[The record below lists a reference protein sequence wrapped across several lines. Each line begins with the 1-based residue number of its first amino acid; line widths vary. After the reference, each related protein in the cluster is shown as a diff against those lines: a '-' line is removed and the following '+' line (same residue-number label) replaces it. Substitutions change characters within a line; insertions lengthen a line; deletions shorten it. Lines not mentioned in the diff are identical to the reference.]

1 MTENELINTG
11 ISGFKPYQLQ
21 VMPTG
26 FNQVATRADKQISDS
41 QKRVQ
46 DLVALDPTNPLA
58 ALLTIMGKK
67 REQGIRDDLQL
78 LRGQEFKKDRE
89 TKYRK
94 KILSDIKALD
104 YGDALGI
111 YAREKH
117 GSDIDATLND
127 PRLMEGLE
135 EIATRQKELSIN
147 DEVKLIGQMGKAMNE
162 IIQYKEIGGDNSEFL
177 DIQQGIFDKGMA
189 ILRGK
194 GYTKKQI
201 LGAMSGQQGSTPPPA
216 QSTTAPVGSGQPK
229 APSKNEIVRSHLLR
243 PEVSPA
249 PIVNVGKKQVN
260 QTGAA
265 KILED
270 AKKLVG
276 KKADEANQAIRDGT
290 FLHKTKD
297 NVSNVINKVFGEE
310 QLPKGWTKETM
321 MLKPRALKQGEILQ
335 KHEQKRDVALNN
347 STGVYVGQRDGENG
361 DFRWFV
367 GDVTNGVQRSF
378 DTQEEAFAFA
388 QTYQPKVPKKIE
400 RMKLTGT
407 DSAGSADFTPPPKS
421 EEPKKDFPKIIST
434 DARTEDE
441 INTKPW
447 QRTWAG
453 GYLDKGVGKIKELYN
468 NVMSNPNLEPEVEAI
483 KDIKVLVEAGVEK
496 VGFDGWPYV
505 LEMMKKV
512 GKWVV
517 TPSNAEGATNEF
529 SEMGSDSNNDNNIN
543 TGISNAGG
551 VDNTI
556 PSNKKHN
563 KSYGG
568 FAGYNPVA
576 TSVEQFMTDP
586 FVEAMVLAE
595 SRGKERAV
603 GYKLVEAKDSS
614 GKTIIKNNGQ
624 AKLIYAKDK
633 NGKKIPA
640 SFGIMQITIGTAL
653 STKAG
658 QELMQGLD
666 PKNEDD
672 RKEIVEILFDPYN
685 NLKIGTEFANRL
697 RTQLEGNRYASKFS
711 PVDFDK
717 AVSAAYNYKGENF
730 AKDVLDKYKPKSM
743 KDLLHR
749 AYLPTETR
757 RQIRVVG
764 KQLGKVGR

>member
-67 REQGIRDDLQL
+67 REQGIRDELL
-78 LRGQEFKKDRE
+78 SLRGDTFKKDKAA
-89 TKYRK
+89 KYRK
-94 KILSDIKALD
+94 KILADIKALD

-201 LGAMSGQQGSTPPPA
+201 LGAVSGQRGSTPPPA

-290 FLHKTKD
+290 FLPKTRD
-297 NVSNVINKVFGEE
+297 NVSNVINNVFGEE

-321 MLKPRALKQGEILQ
+321 RRKRRA
-335 KHEQKRDVALNN
+335 
-347 STGVYVGQRDGENG
+347 
-361 DFRWFV
+361 
-367 GDVTNGVQRSF
+367 
-378 DTQEEAFAFA
+378 
-388 QTYQPKVPKKIE
+388 
-400 RMKLTGT
+400 
-407 DSAGSADFTPPPKS
+407 
-421 EEPKKDFPKIIST
+421 
-434 DARTEDE
+434 
-441 INTKPW
+441 
-447 QRTWAG
+447 
-453 GYLDKGVGKIKELYN
+453 
-468 NVMSNPNLEPEVEAI
+468 
-483 KDIKVLVEAGVEK
+483 
-496 VGFDGWPYV
+496 
-505 LEMMKKV
+505 
-512 GKWVV
+512 
-517 TPSNAEGATNEF
+517 
-529 SEMGSDSNNDNNIN
+529 
-543 TGISNAGG
+543 
-551 VDNTI
+551 
-556 PSNKKHN
+556 
-563 KSYGG
+563 
-568 FAGYNPVA
+568 
-576 TSVEQFMTDP
+576 
-586 FVEAMVLAE
+586 
-595 SRGKERAV
+595 
-603 GYKLVEAKDSS
+603 
-614 GKTIIKNNGQ
+614 
-624 AKLIYAKDK
+624 
-633 NGKKIPA
+633 
-640 SFGIMQITIGTAL
+640 
-653 STKAG
+653 
-658 QELMQGLD
+658 
-666 PKNEDD
+666 
-672 RKEIVEILFDPYN
+672 
-685 NLKIGTEFANRL
+685 
-697 RTQLEGNRYASKFS
+697 
-711 PVDFDK
+711 
-717 AVSAAYNYKGENF
+717 
-730 AKDVLDKYKPKSM
+730 
-743 KDLLHR
+743 
-749 AYLPTETR
+749 
-757 RQIRVVG
+757 
-764 KQLGKVGR
+764 